1 MGGVSRW
8 TRAGSRSQGLADL
21 FKDSSRSLDQPLS
34 LIEMRQGGLSVAF
47 HVTWGLYS
55 FTRPFHGFSA
65 SPFVHGAPA
74 GLVFS
79 LICFE
84 VSDFS
89 ACLAVRAGRGG
100 LGN

>member
-1 MGGVSRW
+1 MNLKMKHIFSDETSKGTLNPRGFGGWFLVS
-8 TRAGSRSQGLADL
+8 
-21 FKDSSRSLDQPLS
+21 F
-34 LIEMRQGGLSVAF
+34 
-47 HVTWGLYS
+47 WGLYS